1 VARAIGGEPFKIVVA
16 LNGSTAKKIMAS
28 GGRAKLSKHFT
39 DGLVQIILECP
50 DNGEV
55 SWQLSFE

>member
-1 VARAIGGEPFKIVVA
+1 VIGGEPFKIVVA
-16 LNGSTAKKIMAS
+16 GNGSAVTKATAL
-28 GGRAKLSKHFT
+28 GGRAKLNKHFT
-39 DGLVQIILECP
+39 DGLVQIILERP